1 MSFVVTFP
9 TPTFWAVLGFYS
21 SPAYVGITPGNCSNR
36 VSSLV
41 HPNRSSGF
49 MGCSSPT
56 QQQLGRNVGRNS
68 PRVILGAVSSPV
80 KGAEGGGLGGIGTE
94 ELGGEYSPVVLAR
107 ERSTSAADFH

>member
-1 MSFVVTFP
+1 MSFVVTFLI
-9 TPTFWAVLGFYS
+9 PTFWAVLGLYS

-49 MGCSSPT
+49 TGCSSLT
-56 QQQLGRNVGRNS
+56 EQQLGRNAGRIS
-68 PRVILGAVSSPV
+68 PRAILGAVSSP
-80 KGAEGGGLGGIGTE
+80 AEGGGLGGIGTE
-94 ELGGEYSPVVLAR
+94 ELGGEYSSVVLAR